1 MTSGQEH
8 GQFTTKENFFRI
20 IKFTSLKLNS
30 QLLFKVPLPGVP
42 NFGGFNP
49 LYPSL
54 SKCWL
59 NLSDLGRLCSSRCAA
74 SALLYL
80 PEVPFSVPLRTFI
93 LLCFQPHC
101 GVSLGYLS
109 LSNKNY
115 RRRWNLACV
124 WPHPLAQ
131 GTPGLRA
138 LCHGICHFKCLCSV
152 KSIPWFAILLGACD
166 KKIHFSIYNS
176 IKFLKVKLC
185 SSCLIPIQHMAKQ
198 NLEFTLMREK
208 YRFFATQKATR
219 PNNWENPVVMAGN
232 YMAIFCL
239 LTTLCN
245 FNLVL
250 KRSPGNLRFSCFER
264 YNFTTSSLKCEE

>member
-1 MTSGQEH
+1 MRQKVDSEKLVFLVLMVNSRGRHSTEWPFQPKATSPPESPGLPGTKLGAVTSGQKH

-115 RRRWNLACV
+115 RRR
-124 WPHPLAQ
+124 
-131 GTPGLRA
+131 
-138 LCHGICHFKCLCSV
+138 
-152 KSIPWFAILLGACD
+152 
-166 KKIHFSIYNS
+166 
-176 IKFLKVKLC
+176 
-185 SSCLIPIQHMAKQ
+185 
-198 NLEFTLMREK
+198 
-208 YRFFATQKATR
+208 
-219 PNNWENPVVMAGN
+219 
-232 YMAIFCL
+232 
-239 LTTLCN
+239 
-245 FNLVL
+245 
-250 KRSPGNLRFSCFER
+250 
-264 YNFTTSSLKCEE
+264 